1 MARPAPGLALEFDGA
16 QHRER
21 EQHRADNVR
30 EEKLER
36 RGLILVRADTTDI
49 SRYRSELCDRI
60 TAARVTVYA
69 GTAAVIGGPSSSR
82 PAGSGCPRELSGR
95 EPTPPPPVEVEYL
108 PIGDGWSAGEA
119 ALGANAKAPEP
130 TPLPP
135 SVGTALV

>member
-36 RGLILVRADTTDI
+36 QGLILVRADTTDI

-60 TAARVTVYA
+60 TAAR
-69 GTAAVIGGPSSSR
+69 
-82 PAGSGCPRELSGR
+82 
-95 EPTPPPPVEVEYL
+95 
-108 PIGDGWSAGEA
+108 GDGLRRDRSRDRWTIV
-119 ALGANAKAPEP
+119 EP
-130 TPLPP
+130 PGWIGLP
-135 SVGTALV
+135 A